1 MTNVD
6 PKIISRITA
15 FLKMSESPYE
25 AEALTALKKA
35 HQLLKEH
42 NLSLGDLEFVNE
54 AIVEEEY
61 IQFKR
66 ISSWKY
72 ALFYDV
78 CTANYCDA
86 YQHFFDDPNASWK
99 HVERIVSYRIIG
111 RRENVAGT
119 KVMID
124 YLIQTVERMTDLYKG
139 TMKEKKSYR
148 TGLADSLRKKLRDRI
163 KKEEQEDPESTTALM
178 KKENALVLAYKE
190 NLNLAKPKE
199 RTINIEEYNSY
210 LKGRRDG
217 DGISLNSQLSD
228 QEESVAAIAEI

>member
-1 MTNVD
+1 MVD
-6 PKIISRITA
+6 PRIISRITA
-15 FLKMSESPYE
+15 FLKLSESPYE

-66 ISSWKY
+66 ISGWKY
-72 ALFYDV
+72 ALLYDV
-78 CTANYCDA
+78 CLANFCDA

-124 YLIQTVERMTDLYKG
+124 YLIQTVERMTDLYQG

-148 TGLADSLRKKLRDRI
+148 AGLSDSLRKKLKDMV
-163 KKEEQEDPESTTALM
+163 KKEEVETAETTALM

-190 NLNLAKPKE
+190 NLKLEKPKA